1 MTNFP
6 HFYILTFS
14 KTQISKKNMEIS
26 CQQDSRIITGYTC
39 RVPNRGC

>member
-1 MTNFP
+1 
-6 HFYILTFS
+6 
-14 KTQISKKNMEIS
+14 MEIS